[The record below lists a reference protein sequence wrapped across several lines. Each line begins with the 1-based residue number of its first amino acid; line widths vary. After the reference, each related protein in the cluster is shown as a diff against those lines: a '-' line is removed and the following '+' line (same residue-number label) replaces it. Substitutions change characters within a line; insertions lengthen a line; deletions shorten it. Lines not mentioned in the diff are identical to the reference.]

1 MRRQKSL
8 NCKKIITF
16 YIYTL
21 FSKYDMIK
29 YNDLN
34 DAIIYIRLIQYRLPG
49 ESGKVIYMESKKRI
63 KDIPSESRPY
73 ERCFSCGPHVLTDA
87 ELLAVIIRTG
97 VSGIQ
102 SVELAEK
109 IIHLTQNQGIMGLT
123 NLSAKELISIKGV
136 GMVKAVQIM
145 CIAELSKRIAMG
157 KRKEK
162 LSFTEPQAVA
172 GYFMEEMR
180 HKEKEELKVLMLD
193 AKSGFIAE
201 STVSTGTVNFA
212 VASPREIFLEALK
225 YKAVNIIIMHNHPS
239 GDPAPSQNDFLCT
252 RKIKEAGELIG
263 ISLIDHIIIGDNKYM
278 SFSEKNLL

>member
-109 IIHLTQNQGIMGLT
+109 IIHLTQNQRYAGD
-123 NLSAKELISIKGV
+123 
-136 GMVKAVQIM
+136 
-145 CIAELSKRIAMG
+145 
-157 KRKEK
+157 RKSDAGQLYGGSQK
-162 LSFTEPQAVA
+162 L
-172 GYFMEEMR
+172 G
-180 HKEKEELKVLMLD
+180 D
-193 AKSGFIAE
+193 A
-201 STVSTGTVNFA
+201 
-212 VASPREIFLEALK
+212 L
-225 YKAVNIIIMHNHPS
+225 
-239 GDPAPSQNDFLCT
+239 
-252 RKIKEAGELIG
+252 
-263 ISLIDHIIIGDNKYM
+263 
-278 SFSEKNLL
+278 

>member
-63 KDIPSESRPY
+63 KDIPLESRPY